1 MATDRELFELH
12 SGRIIMDE
20 DLSEKMYVIKAYHPE
35 RADEEKKYTEAFLM
49 NIDDQPTVDTVHVV
63 HAHFERTDNPS
74 YCECSNCGERCS
86 ADIQANYCPHCGARM
101 DEEEP

>member
-1 MATDRELFELH
+1 MIDADKLKDFCISMQKNIEQFSRQLVPQ
-12 SGRIIMDE
+12 
-20 DLSEKMYVIKAYHPE
+20 EKIDA
-35 RADEEKKYTEAFLM
+35 EKKYAEAFLM
-49 NIDDQPTVDTVHVV
+49 NIDDQPTVDAVHVV

-74 YCECSNCGERCS
+74 YCECSNCGATFS